1 MELGIYAQNY
11 VCEDQGNKN
20 LCEIAD
26 SLKYCHDLGF
36 TSLAYLTNIK
46 RDDWEDRAFRL
57 REMLDERGVAIHD
70 AHAPFNR
77 FIRDPD
83 DVYREYLRRSIEAA
97 SILGVK
103 HMAFHGEPHITAED
117 EVYDSKAILEE
128 TYDFFAPFVDQ
139 AKKRNVGFNFEN
151 VFENVFDNSLRRKRY
166 IFTADMYEEL
176 IPLIEKFNDPNVGCC
191 WDFGHAQVEYRERQ
205 FEYFKDIFPYIRMTH
220 VHENYFVR
228 DLHLLPLLFDEMD
241 WKPFVRYMKENNYPG
256 DFTFEFVFGSMTKE
270 VMHEFLVLASM
281 VGKHLL
287 GL

>member
-11 VCEDQGNKN
+11 VCEDQGNKD
-20 LCEIAD
+20 LGEIAD

-46 RDDWEDRAFRL
+46 RDDWEDRAKRL

-77 FIRDPD
+77 FIRDTD

-103 HMAFHGEPHITAED
+103 QMVFHGEPHITAED

-139 AKKRNVGFNFEN
+139 AKNAMLA
-151 VFENVFDNSLRRKRY
+151 SILRMFLR
-166 IFTADMYEEL
+166 IFLTTRFA
-176 IPLIEKFNDPNVGCC
+176 V
-191 WDFGHAQVEYRERQ
+191 
-205 FEYFKDIFPYIRMTH
+205 KDIFS
-220 VHENYFVR
+220 
-228 DLHLLPLLFDEMD
+228 LPICMKSLF
-241 WKPFVRYMKENNYPG
+241 R
-256 DFTFEFVFGSMTKE
+256 S
-270 VMHEFLVLASM
+270 
-281 VGKHLL
+281 
-287 GL
+287 